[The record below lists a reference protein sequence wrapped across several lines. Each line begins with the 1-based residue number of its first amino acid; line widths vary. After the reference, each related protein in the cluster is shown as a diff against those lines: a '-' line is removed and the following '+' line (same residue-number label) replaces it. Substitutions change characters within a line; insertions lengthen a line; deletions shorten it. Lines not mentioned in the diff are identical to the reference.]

1 MSQSMTI
8 RIPDDLRKQLQ
19 KISKAEG
26 KPVSDIVRESLKRYL
41 TLYEFER
48 LRALTIPYAEAQGI
62 YTDEDVFKLIS

>member
-1 MSQSMTI
+1 MTI

-48 LRALTIPYAEAQGI
+48 LRAMTIPYAEAQGI

>member
-8 RIPDDLRKQLQ
+8 RIPDDLRKQLL

-48 LRALTIPYAEAQGI
+48 LRAMTIPYAEAQGI

>member
-48 LRALTIPYAEAQGI
+48 LRATTIPYAEAQGI

>member
-1 MSQSMTI
+1 MNQSMTI

-48 LRALTIPYAEAQGI
+48 LRAMTIPYAEAQGI
-62 YTDEDVFKLIS
+62 YTDEDIFKLIS

>member
-48 LRALTIPYAEAQGI
+48 LRAMTIPYAEAQGI
-62 YTDEDVFKLIS
+62 YTDEDIFKLIS

>member
-8 RIPDDLRKQLQ
+8 RIPDDLRKQLL

-48 LRALTIPYAEAQGI
+48 LRAKTIPYAEAQGI